1 MLSNRISNVLLLLV
15 LASLIFTGAESL
27 YGNDLRA
34 LSSSFMAGIPF
45 MSSRI
50 VREKLSSGLAP
61 SGNKYASYYHDDG
74 GNIYA
79 LVIIPVPEDSDSDV
93 SSELEISAQDTAI
106 LEAQSILAF
115 ILGQG
120 GTDRNLFMYDDALGS
135 ALLKYYK
142 DGIKSKKLRGIETT
156 AGVLEGGKF
165 AAGVARISSGT
176 AKILGADIPKPGTLD
191 DDYCRYL
198 YRRMALVL
206 FRAGQYEEALPV
218 FRNIH
223 DFRWSD
229 VGAYLD
235 ASECFLRTGRAE
247 ECVKLLRELSS
258 ALDGKMSS
266 ADFRRSGNLF
276 REAGDKDSARDS
288 FVRAR
293 RRLHDENK
301 KGVQLDMPDSAS
313 FHAD

>member
-1 MLSNRISNVLLLLV
+1 MLSNRISKILLLV
-15 LASLIFTGAESL
+15 ISASLIFTEAEEI
-27 YGNDLRA
+27 YGKDFQA

-45 MSSRI
+45 LPSKI
-50 VREKLSSGLAP
+50 VRENLATGLKSSG
-61 SGNKYASYYHDDG
+61 NNYASYYYDDR
-74 GNIYA
+74 GNVYS
-79 LVIIPVPEDSDSDV
+79 LVIVPVPDDSDSDV
-93 SSELEISAQDTAI
+93 SSELGISAQNAAL
-106 LEAQSILAF
+106 LEAQSRLAF

-135 ALLKYYK
+135 ALLKYYQ
-142 DGIKSKKLRGIETT
+142 DGISSRKLRGIETA

-191 DDYCRYL
+191 DDYCRFL
-198 YRRMALVL
+198 YRRRALIL
-206 FRAGQYEEALPV
+206 FRSGRYEEALPV

-258 ALDGKMSS
+258 TLDGKMSS

-276 REAGDKDSARDS
+276 REAGDKASARDS

-301 KGVQLDMPDSAS
+301 KGVQLYMPSTDS
-313 FHAD
+313 FHAE

>member
-1 MLSNRISNVLLLLV
+1 MSNRISNVLLLLV

-50 VREKLSSGLAP
+50 VREKLSAGLSP

-106 LEAQSILAF
+106 FEAQSILAF

-229 VGAYLD
+229 VGAYL
-235 ASECFLRTGRAE
+235 
-247 ECVKLLRELSS
+247 
-258 ALDGKMSS
+258 
-266 ADFRRSGNLF
+266 
-276 REAGDKDSARDS
+276 
-288 FVRAR
+288 
-293 RRLHDENK
+293 
-301 KGVQLDMPDSAS
+301 
-313 FHAD
+313 

>member
-1 MLSNRISNVLLLLV
+1 M
-15 LASLIFTGAESL
+15 GAETL
-27 YGNDLRA
+27 HGNDLRA
-34 LSSSFMAGIPF
+34 LSSSFMAEIPF
-45 MSSRI
+45 LHSRI
-50 VREKLSSGLAP
+50 IREKLSGGLSP
-61 SGNKYASYYHDDG
+61 SGNNYASYYYDDS
-74 GNIYA
+74 GNVYV
-79 LVIIPVPEDSDSDV
+79 LVIVPVPDDSDSDV
-93 SSELEISAQDTAI
+93 SYELEISAQDTAI
-106 LEAQSILAF
+106 FEAQSVLAF

-135 ALLKYYK
+135 ALLKYYQ
-142 DGIKSKKLRGIETT
+142 DGISSRKLRGIETA

-165 AAGVARISSGT
+165 AAGIARLFSGT

-198 YRRMALVL
+198 YRRRALVL
-206 FRAGQYEEALPV
+206 FRAGHYEEALPI
-218 FRNIH
+218 FKNIH

-247 ECVKLLRELSS
+247 DCVKLLRELLSS
-258 ALDGKMSS
+258 FEEKMSS

-276 REAGDKDSARDS
+276 REAGDKESARDS

-301 KGVQLDMPDSAS
+301 KGVQLYMPSNDS
-313 FHAD
+313 FHTN